1 VSPEEEIQSLTHNL
15 EVLGIPHDEKGVTT
29 E

>member
-1 VSPEEEIQSLTHNL
+1 VSPEDEIQSLTHDL
-15 EVLGIPHDEKGVTT
+15 EVLGIPHDDKGVTT